1 MEWTD
6 TAIVLHVGH
15 FRESDI
21 WLRLLSRR
29 HGLCNVFAFGGSRSR
44 RRFCGC
50 LDVCNTVRCRVK
62 QSRGYLTLEEG
73 VLQQGPQRLRAD
85 WSRLGMAM
93 NCARFLETLGVAHD
107 SASATYTLFGHVLTC
122 LEETTDS
129 PLLPLFFRW
138 RLATEQGFA
147 PALYLCGQCG
157 TAQGLTCFLMDEG
170 HALCGACGRA
180 TGTHRYVVRLSS
192 TGLEALRAV
201 QTESP
206 SCWAQPDLNHSDKRG
221 VAQAIDG
228 FVQYHLGIA
237 WENGRF
243 RRV

>member
-6 TAIVLHVGH
+6 SAIVLHVGH

-21 WLRLLSRR
+21 WLRLLFRR
-29 HGLCNVFAFGGSRSR
+29 RGICNVFAFGGSRSR
-44 RRFCGC
+44 RGFCGC

-73 VLQQGPQRLRAD
+73 VLQRGPQRLRTE

-93 NCARFLETLGVAHD
+93 NCARFLETIGVAQE
-107 SASATYTLFGHVLTC
+107 SAPAAHALYGHVLEC
-122 LEETTDS
+122 LEADAAP

-138 RLATEQGFA
+138 RLAAEQGFA
-147 PALYLCGQCG
+147 PTMDACAVCG
-157 TAQGLTCFLMDEG
+157 TTQGLSSFLMDEG
-170 HALCGACGRA
+170 HALCAACSRDVGAR
-180 TGTHRYVVRLSS
+180 RYVARLSPA
-192 TGLEALRAV
+192 GFEALRAV
-201 QTESP
+201 QTELP
-206 SCWAQPDLNHSDKRG
+206 AQWGQPALDMGDKRG

-237 WENGRF
+237 WEDGRF